1 MTDTP
6 RKPESPRETRGAG
19 DMFEKLDSEVGN
31 AAARVADSDSVHD
44 LKRRYSIIES
54 LLSVST
60 SISSALNWGRLLEE
74 VVDAVVRITGCKS
87 GYLLLTNGNDELSV
101 ALARTGKGK
110 PMPHQHFDVSSSV
123 IKKAAST
130 GEPQLIS
137 DAQREDDLK
146 NQRSIVDLKIRTVI
160 CIPLKFEGRL
170 VGVIYADSDAI
181 SESFHRS
188 DMGILKAFGAQAAVA
203 IENARSRGE
212 LERVRKSLEKQNVS
226 LRRQLAER
234 YEFSGII
241 GRGPGMQSVF
251 DIITKVAP
259 LSTTVL
265 IQGETGTGKELIAKA
280 IHFNSGRKDHAMVSV
295 NCGALPKPL
304 LESELFGYRKG
315 AFTGADEDRAGLF
328 EAAHGGTLFLD
339 EIGEMPL
346 ETQVKLLRALQ
357 EGEIRRV
364 GDDRP
369 IKVNVRVI
377 AATNRD
383 LAQEVEKAT
392 FRSDL
397 YYRLNVVPIFL
408 PPLRDRQDD
417 VLALADFFLDRYS
430 TRMNRP
436 KPGLTRAA
444 KEMLL
449 THQWLGNV
457 RELENAIERA
467 LALGEGKDTID
478 VDQFEHLAGRQAVSQ
493 LPDDDACL
501 RSMALVWEKQF
512 IKKMLVRNSWN
523 VSKTASLLKI
533 SRQQLHNKIKKH
545 NLSPEI

>member
-1 MTDTP
+1 MTAGP
-6 RKPESPRETRGAG
+6 RKPEEPDVPAETG
-19 DMFEKLDSEVGN
+19 DIFAQLDAELALAPGK
-31 AAARVADSDSVHD
+31 ADATSIHD
-44 LKRRYSIIES
+44 LKRRYSIIQT

-60 SISSALNWGRLLEE
+60 SISSTLNWERLLEQI
-74 VVDAVVRITGCKS
+74 VDAVVRITGCKH
-87 GYLLLTNGNDELSV
+87 GYLMLKTNGDLSV
-101 ALARTGKGK
+101 ALARTREGKA
-110 PMPHQHFDVSSSV
+110 MAHDHVDLSLSV
-123 IKKAAST
+123 IRNAAST

-137 DAQREDDLK
+137 DAQDDADLK
-146 NQRSIVDLKIRTVI
+146 NKKSIRDFRIRTVI
-160 CIPLKFEGRL
+160 SIPLRFEGTL
-170 VGVIYADSDAI
+170 VGVIYADSDTI

-188 DMGILKAFGAQAAVA
+188 DLDILNAFGAQAAVT
-203 IENARSRGE
+203 IENARIRGD
-212 LERVRKSLEKQNVS
+212 LEKVKKSLEKQNVS
-226 LRRQLAER
+226 LRRELASR

-241 GRGPGMQSVF
+241 GRGPAMQSVF
-251 DIITKVAP
+251 DKITKVAP

-265 IQGETGTGKELIAKA
+265 IQGETGTGKELIAQA
-280 IHFNSGRKDHAMVSV
+280 IHYASGRKDHAMVSI
-295 NCGALPKPL
+295 NCGALPKTI

-315 AFTGADEDRAGLF
+315 SFTGADDDRAGLF

-346 ETQVKLLRALQ
+346 ELQVKLLRALQ

-383 LAQEVEKAT
+383 LAQEVHKGG

-408 PPLRDRQDD
+408 PTLRERQEDI
-417 VLALADFFLDRYS
+417 LPLADFFLDRYA
-430 TRMNRP
+430 TRMNKP

-449 THQWLGNV
+449 THQWIGNV

-467 LALGEGKDTID
+467 LALGEGNDTID
-478 VDQFEHLAGRQAVSQ
+478 VDQFEHLTGREGVSKI
-493 LPDDDACL
+493 PDVDDAL
-501 RSMALVWEKQF
+501 RSMARVWEKQF

-523 VSKTASLLKI
+523 VSKTASVLKI

-545 NLSPEI
+545 SLSPEI

>member
-1 MTDTP
+1 
-6 RKPESPRETRGAG
+6 
-19 DMFEKLDSEVGN
+19 
-31 AAARVADSDSVHD
+31 
-44 LKRRYSIIES
+44 
-54 LLSVST
+54 
-60 SISSALNWGRLLEE
+60 
-74 VVDAVVRITGCKS
+74 
-87 GYLLLTNGNDELSV
+87 
-101 ALARTGKGK
+101 
-110 PMPHQHFDVSSSV
+110 
-123 IKKAAST
+123 
-130 GEPQLIS
+130 
-137 DAQREDDLK
+137 
-146 NQRSIVDLKIRTVI
+146 
-160 CIPLKFEGRL
+160 
-170 VGVIYADSDAI
+170 
-181 SESFHRS
+181 
-188 DMGILKAFGAQAAVA
+188 
-203 IENARSRGE
+203 
-212 LERVRKSLEKQNVS
+212 
-226 LRRQLAER
+226 
-234 YEFSGII
+234 
-241 GRGPGMQSVF
+241 
-251 DIITKVAP
+251 
-259 LSTTVL
+259 
-265 IQGETGTGKELIAKA
+265 
-280 IHFNSGRKDHAMVSV
+280 
-295 NCGALPKPL
+295 
-304 LESELFGYRKG
+304 
-315 AFTGADEDRAGLF
+315 
-328 EAAHGGTLFLD
+328 
-339 EIGEMPL
+339 
-346 ETQVKLLRALQ
+346 
-357 EGEIRRV
+357 
-364 GDDRP
+364 
-369 IKVNVRVI
+369 VNVRVI